1 MLVVL
6 LAPPVALVAAFVGH
20 DARNAAPMLG
30 PLAASAWLAMSAVYW
45 PMVRFYRLW
54 PIWTLALPVS
64 AALFLAMSWASA
76 FAYWRGT
83 RATWKNR
90 RYASTT

>member
-54 PIWTLALPVS
+54 AVWTLALPVS
-64 AALFLAMSWASA
+64 AALFL
-76 FAYWRGT
+76 G
-83 RATWKNR
+83 
-90 RYASTT
+90 